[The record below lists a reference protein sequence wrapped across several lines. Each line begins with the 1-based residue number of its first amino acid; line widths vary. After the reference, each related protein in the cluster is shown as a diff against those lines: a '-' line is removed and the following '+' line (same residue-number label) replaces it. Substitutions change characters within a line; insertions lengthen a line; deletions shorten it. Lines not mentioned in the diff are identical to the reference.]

1 MAADSALL
9 WLGMQICGEL
19 SVVEEQSNRGASKR
33 RDHPRGYV
41 CPRTTVTPRL
51 DGRMD
56 EAIWGHAPW
65 TEEFV
70 DIEGELRPNPR
81 YRTRVRMLW
90 DDDCLYIGAEMEEP
104 HVWGT
109 LTDHDCVIYND
120 NDFEVFLDPNGVCQ
134 HYVELELNALN
145 TTWDLMLTRP
155 YRVGG
160 RAISG
165 WEFHGLRTAVSIDGT
180 LNDPSDIDRGWK
192 TEIAIPW
199 SSLRDVTDRDLP
211 PKSGD
216 QWRINFSRVE
226 WQHDVI
232 DGAYRRVPGTPE
244 DNWVWE
250 PTGVIDMHRPERWG
264 VLQFS
269 DHMTDLPPLHPLEG
283 WDERLT
289 LIDLLEAQRAYR
301 LKHGRFAF
309 ALTDLGF
316 EHPSL
321 SLEATSAQF
330 RATLGSWT
338 IDHEWRLERI

>member
-1 MAADSALL
+1 M
-9 WLGMQICGEL
+9 GMLTYREL
-19 SVVEEQSNRGASKR
+19 SVVEEPSNRGASQR

-41 CPRTTVTPRL
+41 CPRTTATPQL

-56 EAIWGHAPW
+56 ESIWGHAPW

-70 DIEGELRPNPR
+70 DIEGDLKPHPR
-81 YRTRVRMLW
+81 FRTRVRMLW
-90 DDDCLYIGAEMEEP
+90 DDDYLYIGADMEEP

-109 LTDHDCVIYND
+109 LTEHDCVIYND

-301 LKHGRFAF
+301 LEHGRFAS

-316 EHPSL
+316 EHPGL